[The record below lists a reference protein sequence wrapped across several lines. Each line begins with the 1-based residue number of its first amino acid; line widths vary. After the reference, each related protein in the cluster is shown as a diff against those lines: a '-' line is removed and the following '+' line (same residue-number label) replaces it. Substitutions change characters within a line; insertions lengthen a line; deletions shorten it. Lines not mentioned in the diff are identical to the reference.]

1 MQDQET
7 YPIHSFS
14 KNQDEEIRL
23 SVRKYKGRHFIDLRL
38 WFQHQKGSEYRPTK
52 KGVFFSLD
60 QLPEFKRGVDRLLKA
75 AEKFKVH
82 EEISV

>member
-38 WFQHQKGSEYRPTK
+38 WFQSEKGGEYRPSK
-52 KGVFFSLD
+52 KGVFFSVEY
-60 QLPEFKRGVDRLLKA
+60 LPEFKRGVDRLLKA
-75 AEKFKVH
+75 AEKFQAPV
-82 EEISV
+82 ETTV